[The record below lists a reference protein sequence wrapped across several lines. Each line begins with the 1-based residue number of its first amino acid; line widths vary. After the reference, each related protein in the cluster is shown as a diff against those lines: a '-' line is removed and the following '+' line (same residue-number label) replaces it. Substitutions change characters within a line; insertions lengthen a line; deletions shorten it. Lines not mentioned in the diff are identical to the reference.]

1 MQVSESHPSTDA
13 TSSGA
18 VPSSQAGVGSALAP
32 TRAIP
37 RRNFFLIIGGLM
49 TGLLLGAMDQTIV
62 ATAGPTIIS
71 DLGGLNLYAWVF
83 SAYILTQTVAMPIFG
98 KLSDLYGRRR
108 FFILGLVVFMAGSIA
123 SGAAQNIDELII
135 SRAVQGLGGGAFF
148 PIALSIAGVTF
159 PPEQRGRITG
169 IFSSVFGIASVL
181 GPSVGTYI
189 VDVVNW
195 RWVFYINLPLG
206 VASIILLLAGLTESK
221 STIKPKLD
229 WFGIPALAGW
239 IALLDIGFLS
249 GGSTYP
255 WSSWQEFALFGGAAA
270 LFVAFIQIERT
281 TSEPVLPLGLF
292 KVRNIASASG
302 VSFLRGLMLL
312 AVVSYIPLFV
322 QAGLG
327 LSINTSSAILD
338 AFLLPMIV
346 GSVIGGTLVTRT
358 SYRNLTVVGLVLA
371 TVGAYALTLL
381 TAAAGAAQIMESVAV
396 TGFGVGMT
404 FSSTFL
410 AIQNSAPRKQIGIAS
425 SVPQFMGNLGGTIGL
440 AILGTIQV
448 NTFASKVAGVL
459 AQVPPQYQ
467 QLASQ
472 YLGNANLA
480 GQLLASPQALQQLL
494 AQYPALKPLI
504 PELRAAFVG
513 SISPLFT
520 AGVIIGAASVV
531 AGLMFRGSMKQQ
543 LLSRQGTDDG
553 SPRSL
558 EEPPVAAPL

>member
-1 MQVSESHPSTDA
+1 MTTSQSSKIQANANSPPAAPSVTGTALSA
-13 TSSGA
+13 T
-18 VPSSQAGVGSALAP
+18 Q
-32 TRAIP
+32 AIP
-37 RRNFFLIIGGLM
+37 RRNFILIIAGLM

-108 FFILGLVVFMAGSIA
+108 FFVLGLIIFMAGSIA
-123 SGAAQNIDELII
+123 SGAAQNINELII
-135 SRAVQGLGGGAFF
+135 SRAIQGLGGGAFF

-189 VDVVNW
+189 VDIVNW

-206 VASIILLLAGLTESK
+206 VASIILLYVGLTESK
-221 STIKPKLD
+221 SLIKPKLD
-229 WFGIPALAGW
+229 WLGIPALAGW
-239 IALLDIGFLS
+239 IALLDVGFLN
-249 GGSTYP
+249 GGSAYP
-255 WSSWQEFALFGGAAA
+255 WLSWEEFAFFGGALV
-270 LFVAFIQIERT
+270 LFVAFIQIERKAA
-281 TSEPVLPLGLF
+281 EPVLPLSLF
-292 KVRNIASASG
+292 KVRNISASSG

-327 LSINTSSAILD
+327 RSINTSSEILD

-346 GSVIGGTLVTRT
+346 ASVIGGSLVTKL
-358 SYRNLTVVGLVLA
+358 SYRTLTVIGMVLA
-371 TVGAYALTLL
+371 TIGAYTLTLFNG
-381 TAAAGAAQIMESVAV
+381 TVGTIQIAESVAL

-404 FSSTFL
+404 FSATFL

-425 SVPQFMGNLGGTIGL
+425 SLPQFMGNLGGTIGL

-448 NTFASKVAGVL
+448 NTFSSKISSVLAGVP
-459 AQVPPQYQ
+459 AEYQ
-467 QLASQ
+467 QV
-472 YLGNANLA
+472 LGNANEA
-480 GQLLASPQALQQLL
+480 GQLLASPQALKQLL
-494 AQYPALKPLI
+494 AQYPALAPVI
-504 PELRAAFVG
+504 PQLRDAFVA

-520 AGVIIGAASVV
+520 VGVIIGVAAI
-531 AGLMFRGSMKQQ
+531 AAALLFQGSMKDQ
-543 LLSRQGTDDG
+543 LRARQTAATAA
-553 SPRSL
+553 SNAPP
-558 EEPPVAAPL
+558 EEAPPVAAMG